1 MFNSLKRELNTQEV
15 GYLANLPTYL
25 KERLVTTLL
34 SMHTTF
40 KKDDGSFEMITL
52 IKQIE
57 VKANS
62 LRFVFKDDSE
72 RVLKDEGEELI
83 WVSSEA
89 PLISLCNNVE
99 LLVRLKDIVE
109 NPRYWK

>member
-1 MFNSLKRELNTQEV
+1 MFNSLKCELNTQGV
-15 GYLANLPTYL
+15 GYLASLPAYL

-57 VKANS
+57 AKDNS

-83 WVSSEA
+83 WVSSET
-89 PLISLCNNVE
+89 PLISLCNNME

>member
-1 MFNSLKRELNTQEV
+1 MFNLLKSELNTQDE

-40 KKDDGSFEMITL
+40 EKDDGSFEMVAL

-57 VKANS
+57 AKDNS

-72 RVLKDEGEELI
+72 RVLKDEGKELV
-83 WVSSEA
+83 WVSSDA
-89 PLISLCNNVE
+89 PLISLCNNME
-99 LLVRLKDIVE
+99 LLVRLKDIIE